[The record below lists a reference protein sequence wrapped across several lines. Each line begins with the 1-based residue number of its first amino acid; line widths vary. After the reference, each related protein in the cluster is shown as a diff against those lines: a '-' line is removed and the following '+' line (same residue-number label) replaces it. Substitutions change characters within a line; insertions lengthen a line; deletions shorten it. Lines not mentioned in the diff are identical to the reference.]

1 MIDEDWP
8 ETVPI
13 LSADNVVRWSELS
26 LSNIED
32 SYHTIEGWAIRTFC
46 LTHRLEFFR
55 CFLMAIKELS
65 WDVELVGVKNQ
76 VGDFADKMPRQ
87 VVADTWNRAMFFL
100 GYTEDNP
107 QTRKVTLC

>member
-13 LSADNVVRWSELS
+13 LSADDLVRWKDLPFKSH
-26 LSNIED
+26 ED
-32 SYHTIEGWAIRTFC
+32 FKHTVIGWSIRVFC
-46 LTHRLEFFR
+46 LSHRIQFYR
-55 CFLMAIKELS
+55 CFLMAMKELT
-65 WDVELVGVKNQ
+65 WDTELVGVKNQ
-76 VGDFADKMPRQ
+76 VDDFAEKMPRQ

-107 QTRKVTLC
+107 QARKVTLC